1 MRRNFP
7 RADQAIEMRRRAAM
21 VVRASFLTF
30 TILAVATP
38 YAVSPA
44 SAGGHCV
51 SWQFH
56 TQKPATCRAWSGS
69 VSGGPTQARYPG
81 GSTAKKPC
89 GFGQKC

>member
-1 MRRNFP
+1 MRRKFTQAGQVTEMRP
-7 RADQAIEMRRRAAM
+7 RAATAA
-21 VVRASFLTF
+21 RASFLTLA
-30 TILAVATP
+30 ILAAATS

>member
-1 MRRNFP
+1 MRRNF
-7 RADQAIEMRRRAAM
+7 RQADHVTEMRPRAAM
-21 VVRASFLTF
+21 VVRASFLTLAV
-30 TILAVATP
+30 LAVATS

-56 TQKPATCRAWSGS
+56 TQKPATCKAWSGS
-69 VSGGPTQARYPG
+69 ISGGPTQTRFPG